1 MSRIFWKRALYPP
14 LDELP
19 ASYRYDLYDGDMCV
33 PRAAVFPG
41 RNETLVELPDPRA
54 ARSLGRTGLL
64 LMAAGLPS
72 QNVIAPFVQEDPFSV
87 AIYCAIEH
95 GPNDFDCA
103 RQMVDTSPEEFA
115 TTYKRLRSPK
125 QYLKQ
130 LPNVPPSQLA
140 IFLGVMGAVNVYQH
154 SRFGCLHA
162 LDQAEFDLKAGTIRA
177 ALVCSAFSL
186 EDPLLSL
193 RAWRSVP
200 NSMVLCE
207 GAAMMVL
214 TPDGKYVDW
223 RAQLPP
229 YTDRFHG
236 IAQDLV
242 MLARS
247 DNDNDDRRSELVT
260 QAGENDAC
268 AYEPA
273 TAASVSKW
281 AYR

>member
-1 MSRIFWKRALYPP
+1 MSRIFWKLSVCPP
-14 LDELP
+14 LNELP
-19 ASYRYDLYDGDMCV
+19 ASYRYDLYDSNICV
-33 PRAAVFPG
+33 PRAAVFPEK
-41 RNETLVELPDPRA
+41 NERLVELPDPRA
-54 ARSLGRTGLL
+54 ARSLGRAGLL

-87 AIYCAIEH
+87 GIYCAIEH
-95 GPNDFDCA
+95 GPNDFESA
-103 RQMVDTSPEEFA
+103 RQMIHTPPEEFA
-115 TTYKRLRSPK
+115 VTYKSLRSPK

-140 IFLGVMGAVNVYQH
+140 IFLGVMGPVNVYQH

-162 LDQAEFDLKAGTIRA
+162 LDQAEFDLNAGTVRA

-214 TPDGKYVDW
+214 TPDGKYINW

-247 DNDNDDRRSELVT
+247 DNDNNDRQSELAMQT
-260 QAGENDAC
+260 SENNSYAC
-268 AYEPA
+268 EPA
-273 TAASVSKW
+273 VAASAGKL